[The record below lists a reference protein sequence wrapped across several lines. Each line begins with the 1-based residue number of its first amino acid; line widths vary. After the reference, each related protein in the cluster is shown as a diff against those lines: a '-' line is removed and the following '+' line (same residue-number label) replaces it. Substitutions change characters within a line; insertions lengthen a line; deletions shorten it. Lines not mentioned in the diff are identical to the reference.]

1 MPIKPHFDWEQTQ
14 DFVVVQVVIKGFKK
28 ENVDVFISD
37 TWVKVNAHPTYLL
50 HLDLLHPID
59 VQQSSFYCEMPNIT
73 IKLKKTEIIKQTKQG
88 HIVVVEDDTNEKTEN
103 DEENKE
109 KNIWDTLLIDPKTSR
124 EERLARRQASLTRA
138 EQMYNMKLNTREN
151 IKAAERK
158 RYFQEQWELEKE
170 QRREIERKMDEERRE
185 EQEKLE
191 AWRTG
196 ELAEE
201 QQASKK
207 KILTPADIIFQQ
219 QNQNQNNAGGPGI
232 RKNPGEVRVT
242 FTNPRSNN
250 NAAYDS
256 NLPTRSR
263 GDEEYYRKSR
273 YKPVSVEDSPM
284 FWKTKGDEAYRAHRW
299 ADAADAYSE
308 SIKRD
313 GVFLTCTSNR
323 AACWLRLHDYR
334 RCIKDCDLAITML
347 GNMPASDT
355 TQEKYRRTLIK
366 LHARRGAAKAWS
378 GDLQG
383 GLNDYRLASA
393 YKADDEEEELL
404 RDCDAIEQYM
414 KQNEIVE
421 KEDPMDSVRGDA
433 VRAYYGGKYQEA
445 ADSFRKLLA
454 TDEYD
459 LKARNNLTATLLQM
473 GDLKEALQQSQ
484 ILIQQTQEVANALNE
499 PGAQSTQAV
508 DSDDEEG
515 DAADDDTGLKR
526 RNAAA
531 KLIRENTGHVYLLLK
546 AYVRASCA
554 CSGLKRYKDALDYM
568 EQAIK
573 IAPYDNDLRDDAHK
587 LLEKIR
593 MDTLVESSTRANAMA
608 AANSS
613 VSPSALS
620 SGNSSTEK
628 KVKFNDEKI

>member
-1 MPIKPHFDWEQTQ
+1 MPIKPHFDWEQTE

-59 VQQSSFYCEMPNIT
+59 VQQSSFYCDMPNIT
-73 IKLKKTEIIKQTKQG
+73 LKLKKTEVIKQTRQG
-88 HIVVVEDDTNEKTEN
+88 HIVVLDDDDETKKRVGEK
-103 DEENKE
+103 ENKDVKLTQE
-109 KNIWDTLLIDPKTSR
+109 GKNIWDTLLIDPKTSR
-124 EERLARRQASLTRA
+124 QERLDRRQASLTRA

-201 QQASKK
+201 QQQQAKK
-207 KILTPADIIFQQ
+207 KIMTPADIILQQ
-219 QNQNQNNAGGPGI
+219 QQQKDGPAGI
-232 RKNPGEVRVT
+232 RQNPGEVRVT
-242 FTNPRSNN
+242 FTNPRAGN
-250 NAAYDS
+250 NAAYES
-256 NLPTRSR
+256 SLPTRSR
-263 GDEEYYRKSR
+263 GDEDYYRKSR

-313 GVFLTCTSNR
+313 GVFLTCTANR
-323 AACWLRLHDYR
+323 AACWLHLHDYR
-334 RCIKDCDLAITML
+334 RCIQDCDLAITML

-366 LHARRGAAKAWS
+366 LHARRGAARAWS

-393 YKADDEEEELL
+393 YKADDDEQELL

-421 KEDPMDSVRGDA
+421 KCDPMDSVRSDA
-433 VRAYYGGKYQEA
+433 HRAYYGGKYQEA
-445 ADSFRKLLA
+445 ADSWRKLLA
-454 TDEYD
+454 TDDYD
-459 LKARNNLTATLLQM
+459 MKARNNLTATLLQM
-473 GDLKEALQQSQ
+473 GALKEALEQSQ
-484 ILIQQTQEVANALNE
+484 ILIQQCQEVANALNE

-531 KLIRENTGHVYLLLK
+531 RLIRENTGHVYLLLK
-546 AYVRASCA
+546 AYVRAACA
-554 CSGLKRYKDALDYM
+554 SSGLKKYKEALEFM
-568 EQAIK
+568 ENAIR
-573 IAPYDNDLRDDAHK
+573 IAPYDNDLRDDANR

-593 MDTLVESSTRANAMA
+593 MDTLVESSTRANAMVA
-608 AANSS
+608 TAE
-613 VSPSALS
+613 P
-620 SGNSSTEK
+620 K
-628 KVKFNDEKI
+628 K